1 MAIVPFGE
9 LLVYR
14 EKKPGRR
21 SAGGGRQMGVYLK
34 TNFVL
39 DFL

>member
-21 SAGGGRQMGVYLK
+21 SAGGRK
-34 TNFVL
+34 TNGRIS
-39 DFL
+39 